1 VLEKSYANFR
11 RWQVNQQGSAK
22 RLTQI
27 PKFKPQISRQKSRF
41 LLGRG
46 QPAGIAFTPDRI
58 PRSGDQ
64 SVENVAD
71 RRGTDVPEPPQP
83 TESRQFVEDVE
94 NSIAPQ
100 EQLFPLGFA
109 SKNEDRVHIRCLRMV
124 SGYSLECFSL
134 QRRKEKV
141 SFAVFAENKIDSS
154 VTQSAHPVEEDY
166 GLFDH

>member
-1 VLEKSYANFR
+1 MLEKSYANFR

-22 RLTQI
+22 CLTQI
-27 PKFKPQISRQKSRF
+27 PKFKPLSRQKSRF

-46 QPAGIAFTPDRI
+46 QPAGIAFAPDWI
-58 PRSGDQ
+58 PRCGDQ